1 MRHRKRGRVL
11 GRSPSHRKA
20 MLRNLASSLFLTARE
35 TEPEDEGA
43 PKVPGRVVTTIHK
56 AKEVRPLVEKCITIA
71 RRSLSAMEDARQY
84 ETDADRNTD
93 EWRSW
98 RKSQQWQD
106 WCAAIAPVVTA
117 RRRAVQLLGDKQA
130 VRILFDDIAE
140 RFADRPGGYT
150 RIVQL
155 PQVRLGDGGTQAIF
169 EFVGIRDRVA
179 QRSVAPSF
187 EDDDVEETTEAA
199 VAESNEAA
207 DSADNESAGDD
218 SKDKE

>member
-1 MRHRKRGRVL
+1 
-11 GRSPSHRKA
+11 

-35 TEPEDEGA
+35 TESADLGA
-43 PKVPGRVVTTIHK
+43 PKVPGRVVTTLQK
-56 AKEVRPLVEKCITIA
+56 AKEARPLVEKCITIA
-71 RRSLSAMEDARQY
+71 RRSLPAMEAARQF

-98 RKSQQWQD
+98 RKSEQWHQ

-150 RIVQL
+150 RVVQL
-155 PQVRLGDGGTQAIF
+155 PNPRLGDGGTQAVF
-169 EFVGIRDRVA
+169 EFVGIRDRVV

-187 EDDDVEETTEAA
+187 DDDYVEDTTDEAVTEEAA
-199 VAESNEAA
+199 VEPGKEEVGEST
-207 DSADNESAGDD
+207 DDQSKDNE
-218 SKDKE
+218 